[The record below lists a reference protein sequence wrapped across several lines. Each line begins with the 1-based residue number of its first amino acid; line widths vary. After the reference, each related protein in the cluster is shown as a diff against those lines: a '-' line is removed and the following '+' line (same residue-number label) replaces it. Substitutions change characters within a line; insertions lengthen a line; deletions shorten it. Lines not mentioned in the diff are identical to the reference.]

1 MFQNNDMLEKIDF
14 IKLRL
19 IADRIRKIDD
29 LDSTELTKTE
39 KDVVE
44 IMFRNKYNS
53 SFQDISEQRKKFA

>member
-44 IMFRNKYNS
+44 IMFRNKYHS